1 MFKGEAS
8 LSESSMAN
16 HGDQKMVEAFGICY
30 SVRIGKSTLPV
41 LENVDFFAKQGE
53 IVSIVGPSGCGK
65 STFLNILA
73 GLIQPDTGTLL
84 VRATQGDEVK
94 GRTGYMQQKDLL
106 LPWRNVLDNV
116 ILGLEVQGVSKS
128 LARKR
133 AISHLDEFGLA
144 GFENEYPYALSGGM
158 KQRAAFLRTILTD
171 SNVLLLDE
179 PFGALDALN
188 RTQLHEWLLNLL
200 EAYREKSVVIVTHD
214 VEEALFLSDRLYVM
228 SSRPG
233 TIQMVE
239 KMWLGR
245 PRNRNIVNTPEF
257 VDVKSR
263 ILSHLLGVG
272 MI

>member
-1 MFKGEAS
+1 MT
-8 LSESSMAN
+8 N
-16 HGDQKMVEAFGICY
+16 HGDRKMVEAFGICY
-30 SVRIGKSTLPV
+30 AVRIGNMTLPV
-41 LENVDFFAKQGE
+41 LDSVDFFAKQGE

-65 STFLNILA
+65 STLLSIIA
-73 GLIQPDTGTLL
+73 GLIEPDTGTLS
-84 VRATQGDEVK
+84 VRGAQDDKVG

-116 ILGLEVQGVSKS
+116 ILGLEIQGVPKS

-133 AISHLDEFGLA
+133 ATCHLDEFGLV

-171 SNVLLLDE
+171 ADVLLLDE
-179 PFGALDALN
+179 PFSALDALN
-188 RTQLHEWLLNLL
+188 RTQLQEWLLNLL
-200 EAYREKSVVIVTHD
+200 EAFREKAVVIVTHD

-239 KMWLGR
+239 NMWLER
-245 PRNRNIVNTPEF
+245 PRKRNIVDTPEF
-257 VDVKSR
+257 VNMKSR
-263 ILSHLLGVG
+263 ILSHLLG
-272 MI
+272 IELT